1 LTIKNVNIAHMEKRS
16 QYHHG
21 NLGQALIE
29 AAVALIAQHGVA
41 GFSLREAAAHVGVSP
56 SAAYRHFS
64 SKEDLLNA
72 VAMDGFQ
79 RLALQMEH
87 ATAEARSLN
96 PESPALAAFQA
107 LGLAYVTFAVNNPLH
122 FQVMFGM
129 PLQAEP
135 RTEETSPYQ
144 LLQAALDDLVAEK
157 VLAVEDRTGAELY
170 TWSVVHGLAGL
181 LTGGAICLSDGGITE
196 IFNSLVPRILAG
208 LCSAGNT
215 ILRGSAPPFVVETH
229 LAEGCQSLKS

>member
-1 LTIKNVNIAHMEKRS
+1 MFTLHLPLKNVNIVHMEKRN

-29 AAVALIAQHGVA
+29 AAISLIAQHGVA
-41 GFSLREAAAHVGVSP
+41 GFSLREAAVHIGVSP

-79 RLALQMEH
+79 RLALQMEQSM
-87 ATAEARSLN
+87 AEARSLN

-107 LGLAYVTFAVNNPLH
+107 LGLAYVTFAVNNTPH
-122 FQVMFGM
+122 FQVMFGL
-129 PLQAEP
+129 PLRKEP
-135 RTEETSPYQ
+135 DTERMSPYR
-144 LLQAALDDLVAEK
+144 LLQAALDDLVAVK

-170 TWSVVHGLAGL
+170 AWSVVHGLAEL
-181 LTGGAICLSDGGITE
+181 LTGGAISLSDGGIDD
-196 IFNSLVPRILAG
+196 IFKSLVPRILAG
-208 LCSAGNT
+208 LGSAGKN
-215 ILRGSAPPFVVETH
+215 ILRGSAPPFVVDTH
-229 LAEGCQSLKS
+229 LAEG